1 MKFCSTSSCWNN
13 VFFQTPRFSAPPL
26 MSKQPVVHSSR
37 LRYSHSSLEL
47 LSCFLLLHELH
58 SACIHII
65 GYPYLRCGDIA
76 IACFRTAWL
85 DTDGN
90 DGVLIGSIAQCLAE
104 HSLILRG
111 IDDEGIGWWHHDVGI
126 RMLLL
131 DLPAGI
137 SNTLSGI
144 ASLRLC

>member
-1 MKFCSTSSCWNN
+1 
-13 VFFQTPRFSAPPL
+13 
-26 MSKQPVVHSSR
+26 MSKQTVVHSSR

-47 LSCFLLLHELH
+47 PPYFHRLYELR
-58 SACIHII
+58 SSCIHTI
-65 GYPYLRCGDIA
+65 GCPCLRCSDIA
-76 IACFRTAWL
+76 IACFRTAWFN
-85 DTDGN
+85 TDGH

-111 IDDEGIGWWHHDVGI
+111 VDHQGIGWCHHDVGI

-131 DLPAGI
+131 NLPAGI
-137 SNTLSGI
+137 SNTWSSI